1 MNVGVTAGM
10 RTHAQVLPH
19 PSRPDW
25 FAVPKSWGPDCGGA
39 PQVQLDRHY
48 GTIVHRSHLP
58 LLIAAHP
65 EIAIHL
71 GAHNVGAAAV
81 AVQDVTARAAFDA
94 TTAPNGWT
102 LRGYQHDGRDFIRAR
117 RGTLLGDAMRVG
129 KGNVHGTP
137 VLTPTGWRPIE
148 DLAVGDQV
156 IGSNG
161 QPCNVTGVFPR
172 GEIPVF
178 RVTFSDR
185 TSTIVDGEHKWAAW
199 THTNFHRGNHS
210 YEVVDTAHL
219 RATVKQQWRIPL
231 VEPIA
236 FPERELPLDPYL
248 LGVLLG
254 DGSLSQSGVVF
265 TPGDEAVPV
274 EVAKVLPAG
283 VCLTRGGDSCKPTSV
298 PWSLTGTVRGRGT
311 NPVIT
316 ALCGLGL
323 KGKRAWEKYVPEAYL
338 FASPAQRLALL
349 QGLMDTDG
357 ELSALRRGKPA
368 RRLQFSSA
376 AEALVLAVKFLVES
390 LGGSVRRG
398 YRAAPTYTYKG
409 ERLTGRPSWRLSIAM
424 PPGVNPF
431 RARQGWAPRTKYH
444 PARVI
449 RSVEPEGTAPVTCI
463 SVDAPD
469 QLYVVE
475 HCIVTHNTAQII
487 ASHDPELG
495 PLMVVAPLATRE
507 VWLAW
512 FKRRWPAERP
522 VVLDGRTLVHDH
534 GKKPLKP
541 RKDPGFDLMSGDR
554 FDAARLRAAKL
565 IFCHYDILGAW
576 KDLGGNLIGTIVFD
590 EIHIASQRA
599 SRRAQAVMYAAN
611 RAARVIGATGTP
623 IWNRPAGLYTTLQ
636 AIAPGAF
643 GTFFDYA
650 MRYCDAQPGPH
661 GYIYSGSSNEIEF
674 KARMA
679 EIMIRRTWQDV
690 SGELPPI
697 ERSVEV
703 VPITPKQQFEIEKQ
717 AERVRDHGKQTTAVG
732 ALARFRR
739 LLAGIKVDAAADVA
753 QRVLDSGEKVVVW
766 AWHHEI
772 AVQLER
778 ALAAGGHPGFV
789 ISGRTS
795 QGVREEILNRWRAL
809 ATPAPLCITLAVGQ
823 VGIDLS
829 AARQEVFAELDFT
842 PSIVAQAEM
851 RVFSPARPMSA
862 SYVIVDHDIDR
873 KILAALQNK
882 CDVAYRMGVPA
893 AESTIGVLATAF
905 AQAADGP
912 DDFDA
917 LARAIAT
924 AHPDLDDLDDS
935 SHFHGSLWT
944 YDWEEP

>member
-1 MNVGVTAGM
+1 MNAGVTAGA

-39 PQVQLDRHY
+39 PQVQIDRHY

-58 LLIAAHP
+58 LLVEAHP
-65 EIAIHL
+65 EISAHL
-71 GAHNVGAAAV
+71 APQGISAASAGLRDV
-81 AVQDVTARAAFDA
+81 AARAAFDA

-102 LRGYQHDGRDFIRAR
+102 LRNYQHDGREFIRAR
-117 RGTLLGDAMRVG
+117 RGTLLGDSMRLG
-129 KGNVHGTP
+129 KTS
-137 VLTPTGWRPIE
+137 
-148 DLAVGDQV
+148 QV
-156 IGSNG
+156 
-161 QPCNVTGVFPR
+161 
-172 GEIPVF
+172 
-178 RVTFSDR
+178 
-185 TSTIVDGEHKWAAW
+185 
-199 THTNFHRGNHS
+199 
-210 YEVVDTAHL
+210 
-219 RATVKQQWRIPL
+219 
-231 VEPIA
+231 
-236 FPERELPLDPYL
+236 
-248 LGVLLG
+248 
-254 DGSLSQSGVVF
+254 
-265 TPGDEAVPV
+265 
-274 EVAKVLPAG
+274 
-283 VCLTRGGDSCKPTSV
+283 
-298 PWSLTGTVRGRGT
+298 
-311 NPVIT
+311 
-316 ALCGLGL
+316 
-323 KGKRAWEKYVPEAYL
+323 
-338 FASPAQRLALL
+338 
-349 QGLMDTDG
+349 
-357 ELSALRRGKPA
+357 
-368 RRLQFSSA
+368 
-376 AEALVLAVKFLVES
+376 
-390 LGGSVRRG
+390 
-398 YRAAPTYTYKG
+398 
-409 ERLTGRPSWRLSIAM
+409 
-424 PPGVNPF
+424 
-431 RARQGWAPRTKYH
+431 
-444 PARVI
+444 
-449 RSVEPEGTAPVTCI
+449 
-463 SVDAPD
+463 
-469 QLYVVE
+469 
-475 HCIVTHNTAQII
+475 I

-495 PLMVVAPLATRE
+495 PLMIVAPLATRE

-512 FKRRWPAERP
+512 FKRRWPEERP

-739 LLAGIKVDAAADVA
+739 LLGSIKVDAAADVA

-778 ALAAGGHPGFV
+778 ALATGGHPGFV

-851 RVFSPARPMSA
+851 RVFSTARPMSA

-893 AESTIGVLATAF
+893 AESTIGVLASAF

-924 AHPDLDDLDDS
+924 AHPDLNDIDDS

>member
-1 MNVGVTAGM
+1 MNTGVTAGA
-10 RTHAQVLPH
+10 RTHAQAFPH

-39 PQVQLDRHY
+39 PQVQLDRRY

-58 LLIAAHP
+58 LLITTHP
-65 EIAIHL
+65 EIAPHL
-71 GAHNVGAAAV
+71 APQGGGTATASPHDAA
-81 AVQDVTARAAFDA
+81 ARAAFDA

-117 RGTLLGDAMRVG
+117 RGTLLGDSMRLG
-129 KGNVHGTP
+129 K
-137 VLTPTGWRPIE
+137 
-148 DLAVGDQV
+148 
-156 IGSNG
+156 
-161 QPCNVTGVFPR
+161 
-172 GEIPVF
+172 
-178 RVTFSDR
+178 
-185 TSTIVDGEHKWAAW
+185 
-199 THTNFHRGNHS
+199 
-210 YEVVDTAHL
+210 
-219 RATVKQQWRIPL
+219 
-231 VEPIA
+231 
-236 FPERELPLDPYL
+236 
-248 LGVLLG
+248 
-254 DGSLSQSGVVF
+254 
-265 TPGDEAVPV
+265 
-274 EVAKVLPAG
+274 
-283 VCLTRGGDSCKPTSV
+283 
-298 PWSLTGTVRGRGT
+298 
-311 NPVIT
+311 
-316 ALCGLGL
+316 
-323 KGKRAWEKYVPEAYL
+323 
-338 FASPAQRLALL
+338 
-349 QGLMDTDG
+349 
-357 ELSALRRGKPA
+357 
-368 RRLQFSSA
+368 
-376 AEALVLAVKFLVES
+376 
-390 LGGSVRRG
+390 
-398 YRAAPTYTYKG
+398 
-409 ERLTGRPSWRLSIAM
+409 
-424 PPGVNPF
+424 
-431 RARQGWAPRTKYH
+431 
-444 PARVI
+444 
-449 RSVEPEGTAPVTCI
+449 
-463 SVDAPD
+463 
-469 QLYVVE
+469 
-475 HCIVTHNTAQII
+475 TAQII

-512 FKRRWPAERP
+512 FKRRWPEERP

-541 RKDPGFDLMSGDR
+541 RKDPGFDFMSGDR

-661 GYIYSGSSNEIEF
+661 GYVYSGASNEIEF

-679 EIMIRRTWQDV
+679 EIMIRRTWLDV
-690 SGELPPI
+690 TGELPAI

-703 VPITPKQQFEIEKQ
+703 VPITAKQQFEIEKQ
-717 AERVRDHGKQTTAVG
+717 AERVRDHGKHTTAVG

-778 ALAAGGHPGFV
+778 TLAAGGHPGFV

-795 QGVREEILNRWRAL
+795 QGTREEILNRWRTL
-809 ATPAPLCITLAVGQ
+809 PTPAPLCITLAVGQ

-842 PSIVAQAEM
+842 PSVVAQAEM

-873 KILAALQNK
+873 KILAALQDK
-882 CDVAYRMGVPA
+882 CDTAYRMGVPA
-893 AESTIGVLATAF
+893 AESTIGVLAAAF
-905 AQAADGP
+905 ARAADGP

-924 AHPDLDDLDDS
+924 AHPDLDDIDDS